1 MHRTRYSLGGVL
13 VFSLLL
19 LTLGLAVYVTLNL
32 EPVRRRLDAL
42 PYYARTYVNK
52 VLPKPVL
59 PTPPAVSEIDAQTL
73 LEARTGVNS
82 QSASESTQI
91 APGETGLPGSDQPN
105 DSTDQAQTS
114 GPAGVRLVTSNVTD
128 ISPIAPSVTL
138 AGFTHEWQ
146 TWNNC
151 GPATISMNLSYYGQ
165 GDTQVEAARF
175 LKPNPDDK
183 NVNPD
188 ELLAYARSVGY
199 DGVVGYGGDIDLLKH
214 LLSNGFPVMVE
225 TWAKPED
232 QGGMGHYRLL
242 IGYSQAENRFLT
254 YDSLHGPGVII
265 PIEEFDRFWRVFNR
279 TYLVVFPPEQAP
291 VVYAIL
297 GPRADKTAMTEK
309 ALLAAQE
316 EARANPGDPFAW
328 FNVGTDYARLGEAGL
343 AASAFDEAR
352 RLGLPYRMLWYQFD
366 IFQSYLATGRHQE
379 VIDLATAT
387 LKASGGLEELYYARG
402 LALAAL
408 NQPGAAGDF
417 QAALDYNPN
426 FEPAAK
432 ALEELR

>member
-19 LTLGLAVYVTLNL
+19 LTLGLAACVTINL
-32 EPVRRRLDAL
+32 EPVSQRLDAL
-42 PYYARTYVNK
+42 PYYARTYANK
-52 VLPKPVL
+52 VLPKPAL
-59 PTPPAVSEIDAQTL
+59 PTPPAVSEIDTETL
-73 LEARTGVNS
+73 LEARTGMHP
-82 QSASESTQI
+82 E
-91 APGETGLPGSDQPN
+91 PGSEPMQNQP
-105 DSTDQAQTS
+105 DDAMSAGLGELPQTQTS
-114 GPAGVRLVTSNVTD
+114 GAAGVRLVESKVTD
-128 ISPIAPSVTL
+128 ISPIVPSVTL
-138 AGFTHEWQ
+138 AGFAHEWQ

-188 ELLAYARSVGY
+188 ELVAYARSAGY
-199 DGVVGYGGDIDLLKH
+199 DGLVGYGGDIALLKL

-225 TWAKPED
+225 SWAKPED

-242 IGYSQAENRFLT
+242 VGYSQADNRFLT
-254 YDSLHGPGVII
+254 YDSLNGPGVTISMD
-265 PIEEFDRFWRVFNR
+265 EFDHFWRVFNR
-279 TYLVVFPPEQAP
+279 TYLLVFPPEQAP
-291 VVYAIL
+291 LVYALL
-297 GPRADKTAMTEK
+297 GTRADKRAMTEQ
-309 ALLAAQE
+309 ALLAAQN
-316 EARANPGDPFAW
+316 EARANPADPFAW
-328 FNVGTDYARLGEAGL
+328 FNMGTNYARLDEAAL

-366 IFQSYLATGRHQE
+366 IFQTYLATGRHQE
-379 VIDLATAT
+379 VIELATAT
-387 LKASGGLEELYYARG
+387 LRATGGLEELYYQRG

-408 NQPGAAGDF
+408 NQPGAAEDF

-426 FEPAAK
+426 FEPAAR
-432 ALEELR
+432 ALEELRTRK